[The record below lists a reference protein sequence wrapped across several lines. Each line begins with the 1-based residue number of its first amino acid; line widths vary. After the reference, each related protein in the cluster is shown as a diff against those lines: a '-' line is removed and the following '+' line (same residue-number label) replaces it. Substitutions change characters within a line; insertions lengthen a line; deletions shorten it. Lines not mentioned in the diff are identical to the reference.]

1 MTAPTYSDYTSV
13 RNENN
18 VLAQSKAQISDG
30 MRTDN
35 QQSVFVLAN
44 IRTLDVYQKLA
55 WILYLLVWLILL
67 VYVFFWTKIPLTR
80 STQFLLVVGFLLWS
94 VLAFPIEYQ
103 VYRAVSYLSAWIT
116 GTPYIA
122 PSSDYF
128 PMMSGVKF

>member
-13 RNENN
+13 RNENG
-18 VLAQSKAQISDG
+18 VLAQSKDQIRVG
-30 MRTDN
+30 MQTDN

-44 IRTLDVYQKLA
+44 IRTLDMYQILA

-67 VYVFFWTKIPLTR
+67 VYVFFWTKLPLWR

-94 VLAFPIEYQ
+94 ILALPIEYQ
-103 VYRAVSYLSAWIT
+103 VYRAISYLSAWIT

-128 PMMSGVKF
+128 PMMSGIKF